1 MPVESVAA
9 LGWQAWLTLGVIA
22 GVLAL
27 LISNRVGA
35 DVAIV
40 GGVTVLLLAGV
51 LGTKQAFAGM
61 ANEGMLTVAV
71 MYVVVAGL
79 QETGAVAW
87 LGQAFLGRPASVIGA
102 QLRLLVPIAALSA
115 FMNNTPLVA
124 MFIPVVSDWAKQIRV
139 SASKLMIPL
148 SYAAI
153 FGGTTT
159 LIGTSTNLV
168 VNGLWIESGHPA
180 LGLFEIAK
188 IGVPCAI
195 AGIAYVVL
203 AGRWLLPD
211 RKPVMGPLDDPR
223 SYTVEMLVDAAGP
236 LPGKTIEAA
245 GLRHLPGLFL
255 AEIDRRD
262 QLLPAVSPQTVL
274 AAGDRLVFVGVVD
287 SVVDL
292 RRIRGLEPAT
302 NQVFKLDAPRSER
315 VLVEAVV
322 SDTCQVLGKTI
333 RDGRFRNVYNAVVV
347 AVARN
352 GERIQNQKIGD
363 IVLRTGDTLLLEAPA
378 SFAEQQRNSRD
389 FFLVS
394 KVENS
399 SPVRHERAALALA
412 ILLGMVLAVTFAGA
426 SMLLAAMVAAGLMVT
441 TRCCTG
447 AAARRSVDWQVLI
460 VIAASFAL
468 GTALETT
475 GAAQAIANRLVRLAG
490 GSPWLTL
497 AAIYGVAML
506 FTELITNNA
515 AAVLVFPIAQAAA
528 KALGV
533 ELMPF
538 AIAIMMAASASF
550 STPIGY
556 QTNLM
561 VMGPGGYR
569 FTDYFRVGIP
579 LNLLMWALATA
590 LVPWIWPFRG

>member
-1 MPVESVAA
+1 VPVESAAA

-87 LGQAFLGRPASVIGA
+87 LGQAFLGRPASVVGA

-124 MFIPVVSDWAKQIRV
+124 MFIPAVSDWAKQIRV

-188 IGVPCAI
+188 VGVPCAL

-203 AGRWLLPD
+203 VGRWLLPD
-211 RKPVMGPLDDPR
+211 RKPVMGPMDDPR
-223 SYTVEMLVDAAGP
+223 AYTVEMLVDAAGP

-274 AAGDRLVFVGVVD
+274 AADDRLVFVGVVD

-292 RRIRGLEPAT
+292 RKIRGLKPAT
-302 NQVFKLDAPRSER
+302 KQVFKLDAPRSER

-333 RDGRFRNVYNAVVV
+333 RDGRFRNLYNAVVV

-475 GAAQAIANRLVRLAG
+475 GAAQAIANRLVRIAG
-490 GSPWLTL
+490 GSPWLSL

-515 AAVLVFPIAQAAA
+515 AAVLVFPIAQATA

-538 AIAIMMAASASF
+538 VIAIMMAASASF

-579 LNLLMWALATA
+579 LNLLMWALATT
-590 LVPWIWPFRG
+590 LVPLIWPFRG